1 MESIILNMD
10 NIRDQLGL
18 SHEELL
24 NQYGL
29 HFSDFPNINFNQNMT
44 IEEVDRLYQ
53 ELSEK
58 AQAKEEKIPNQ
69 AEKNL
74 RRSTRIAALNIRLA
88 KEKAEKAAIEKL
100 NQQKEQEEKDEER
113 RKDKET
119 QKNKKKKKEKQSR
132 SRSISKSP
140 LRQPMNQWAEKA
152 LFLKRLNHL
161 KTSNEPDA
169 IAFRAKSQEIVDHFK
184 RTNPQYYTQEK
195 NSRLEIDEF
204 IKDIPDD
211 IIIDEFIKDIPDD
224 IIIDENDFLTDQEID
239 DAVDAYEKE
248 LTLILN
254 KKANQAPQVP
264 QVPQAPQA
272 PQAPQTLS
280 QLEPPILRRQSYS
293 FSSISSDESSDGFQ
307 VILHDLDDWKREDIQ
322 KYRLS
327 LKTLQNISKKISRP
341 QDRRKM
347 SQHRTW
353 TLHNITSKLGDG
365 ISLKKLIKKPIQKKN
380 KKHTHEQK
388 KNPTQKKKKKQ
399 KHKGG
404 KKSRKLIKK

>member
-24 NQYGL
+24 NKYEL
-29 HFSDFPNINFNQNMT
+29 RFSDFPNIDFNKNMT
-44 IEEVDRLYQ
+44 IEEVDHLYQ

-58 AQAKEEKIPNQ
+58 AQAKEEKITNQ
-69 AEKNL
+69 EEKNQ
-74 RRSTRIAALNIRLA
+74 RRSRRIAALNIRLA

-100 NQQKEQEEKDEER
+100 NQQKEKEER
-113 RKDKET
+113 KIYRETKKIKRKEKET
-119 QKNKKKKKEKQSR
+119 QSRPRSRPRSRPGSTPRSR
-132 SRSISKSP
+132 SRSKSP
-140 LRQPMNQWAEKA
+140 LQQPMNQWAEKA

-161 KTSNEPDA
+161 RTSNEPDA

-195 NSRLEIDEF
+195 NSRLENILETMDIDEF

-211 IIIDEFIKDIPDD
+211 IIINEK
-224 IIIDENDFLTDQEID
+224 DFLTDQEIE
-239 DAVDAYEKE
+239 DAVHAYEEE

-254 KKANQAPQVP
+254 EKANQVPQVP
-264 QVPQAPQA
+264 QVPQVSQVPQV
-272 PQAPQTLS
+272 PQTLS

-293 FSSISSDESSDGFQ
+293 FSSISSDESSDGIQ

-353 TLHNITSKLGDG
+353 KRGGG
-365 ISLKKLIKKPIQKKN
+365 ISFKKLIKKP
-380 KKHTHEQK
+380 THEQK
-388 KNPTQKKKKKQ
+388 KKSTQKKKKKQ